1 MGHMWHINR
10 QVPAC
15 GIPRSYREGIVA
27 SYSWGS
33 AKSYQ
38 FDQRNPDGSV
48 EVYQPFISW
57 LCLKMP
63 DLPPILLAPFVK
75 VPREKPWN
83 LGLTRWF
90 IEHFIPAVSLG
101 SMIWCSPKKMLGF
114 PSQVWFPDL
123 FASLKSSEILPK
135 SVLAVVKSQN
145 LPLISWFLGC
155 FIFS

>member
-1 MGHMWHINR
+1 MDDPQTMGHMWHINR

-101 SMIWCSPKKMLGF
+101 SMIWCSPKKNVGI
-114 PSQVWFPDL
+114 SQ
-123 FASLKSSEILPK
+123 SG
-135 SVLAVVKSQN
+135 
-145 LPLISWFLGC
+145 LISRSFRKPQIIWNPPKIRISGG
-155 FIFS
+155 